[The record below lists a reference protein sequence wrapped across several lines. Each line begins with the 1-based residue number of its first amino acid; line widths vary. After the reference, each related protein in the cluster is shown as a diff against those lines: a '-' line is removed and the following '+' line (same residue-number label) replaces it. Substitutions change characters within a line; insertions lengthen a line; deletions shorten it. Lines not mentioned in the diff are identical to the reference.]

1 MDIVY
6 NKGGVEGQMP
16 VLLMGERLVVYGF
29 WGKGRKNGVGEAELA
44 NAVCKLVMLFLPN
57 CRFALEYVEK
67 AKNKCIFLAVKGAVK
82 KEIRKFVLGRTDM
95 LVWIRVK
102 VENRHEE
109 VQ

>member
-1 MDIVY
+1 MD
-6 NKGGVEGQMP
+6 
-16 VLLMGERLVVYGF
+16 F
-29 WGKGRKNGVGEAELA
+29 WGMAGKNEVGEAELA
-44 NAVCKLVMLFLPN
+44 NAVCKLMMLFFPN

>member
-1 MDIVY
+1 
-6 NKGGVEGQMP
+6 MP
-16 VLLMGERLVVYGF
+16 VLLRGEDLLYMDFG
-29 WGKGRKNGVGEAELA
+29 GKAEKNGACEAELA
-44 NAVCKLVMLFLPN
+44 NAVCKLMMLFLPN

>member
-6 NKGGVEGQMP
+6 NKGGVEGQMS
-16 VLLMGERLVVYGF
+16 VLLRGGRLVVYGF
-29 WGKGRKNGVGEAELA
+29 WGKGRKNGAGEAELA
-44 NAVCKLVMLFLPN
+44 NAVCKLMMLFLPN

>member
-6 NKGGVEGQMP
+6 NKGRSGRTNAGVVKGGKTCCIWI
-16 VLLMGERLVVYGF
+16 LGE
-29 WGKGRKNGVGEAELA
+29 GRKNGACEAELA
-44 NAVCKLVMLFLPN
+44 NAVCKLMMLFLPN